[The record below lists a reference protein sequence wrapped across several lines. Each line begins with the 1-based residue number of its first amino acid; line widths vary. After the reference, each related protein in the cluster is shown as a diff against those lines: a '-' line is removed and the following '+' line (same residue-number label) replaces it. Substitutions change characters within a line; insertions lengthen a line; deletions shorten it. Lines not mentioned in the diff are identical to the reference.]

1 MPEGTQILDDR
12 IFALCAAASL
22 PMAPATRLAEL
33 VFPGQTNHH
42 GTLFGGATLALM
54 DRAAYIAA
62 TRHARVPIVTA
73 AMEVADFH
81 RPVLPGQLAEVTARV
96 TKTGRTSLVVE
107 TELVAE
113 DLLTGQRERAVS
125 SRFIMVGNLE
135 DRFAPADVVAPQT
148 LPEDGTSFVEVV
160 FPDAANHREIL
171 FGGNALSLMGKAAFI
186 AATRHCRQTV
196 VMAASERIDF
206 RAPIKVGEFA
216 ELNARVVMAG
226 RSSMSV
232 EVRLTVEDPMSGE
245 RSESALGR
253 FVMVAVG
260 GGGKPVSVPP
270 RKLDAKAPQ
279 SENVP

>member
-1 MPEGTQILDDR
+1 MDDR
-12 IFALCAAASL
+12 IFALCAAAPL
-22 PMAPATRLAEL
+22 PMTPATRLAEL

-62 TRHARVPIVTA
+62 TRHARVPMVTA

-96 TKTGRTSLVVE
+96 TKVGKTSLVVE
-107 TELVAE
+107 TELIAE
-113 DLLTGQRERAVS
+113 DLLTGERERAVT
-125 SRFIMVGNLE
+125 SRFIMVGSL
-135 DRFAPADVVAPQT
+135 DRFGPTDVVAPQP

-171 FGGNALSLMGKAAFI
+171 FGGNALSMMGKAAFI

-216 ELNARVVMAG
+216 DLSARVVMAG

-270 RKLDAKAPQ
+270 RRSDELTIHQ
-279 SENVP
+279 SENAP

>member
-1 MPEGTQILDDR
+1 MT
-12 IFALCAAASL
+12 
-22 PMAPATRLAEL
+22 PATRLAEL

-62 TRHARVPIVTA
+62 TRHARVPMVTA
-73 AMEVADFH
+73 SMEVADFH
-81 RPVLPGQLAEVTARV
+81 KPVLPGQLAEVTARV
-96 TKTGRTSLVVE
+96 TKTGKTSLVVE
-107 TELVAE
+107 TELMAE
-113 DLLTGQRERAVS
+113 DLLTGQRERAVT
-125 SRFIMVGNLE
+125 SRFIMVGSL
-135 DRFAPADVVAPQT
+135 DRFATAPVVAP
-148 LPEDGTSFVEVV
+148 LSEDGTSFVEVV

-171 FGGNALSLMGKAAFI
+171 FGGNALSMMGKAAFI

-216 ELNARVVMAG
+216 ELSARVVMAG

-260 GGGKPVSVPP
+260 GGGRPLRVPP
-270 RKLDAKAPQ
+270 RE
-279 SENVP
+279 SEVGAG

>member
-1 MPEGTQILDDR
+1 MT
-12 IFALCAAASL
+12 
-22 PMAPATRLAEL
+22 PATRLAEL
-33 VFPGQTNHH
+33 VFPSQTNHH

-62 TRHARVPIVTA
+62 TRFARVPIVTA
-73 AMEVADFH
+73 SMEAADFH
-81 RPVLPGQLAEVTARV
+81 QPVLPGQLAEVTAQV
-96 TKTGRTSLVVE
+96 VKVGRTSLVVE
-107 TELVAE
+107 AELIAE
-113 DLLTGQRERAVS
+113 NLLTGKRQRAVS
-125 SRFIMVGNLE
+125 GRFIMVGSL
-135 DRFAPADVVAPQT
+135 DRYATYDVVAPQP

-160 FPDAANHREIL
+160 FPDAANHRDIL
-171 FGGNALSLMGKAAFI
+171 FGGNALSMMGKAAFI

-216 ELNARVVMAG
+216 ELSARVVMAG

-245 RSESALGR
+245 RAESALGR

-260 GGGKPVSVPP
+260 EGGRPVSVPP
-270 RKLDAKAPQ
+270 RNGDGVKAPQ
-279 SENVP
+279 LENAT